1 MSKVAVVT
9 DSTAY
14 IPKELESQFDLSIAP
29 LQLIWGEEQYRDG
42 VDIQPVQFYEKLQNA
57 EIMPSTSQATPGAFK
72 EIYKDLLN
80 QGFDIFSIHISSK
93 LSGTIDSATQAK
105 AMVEAE
111 NIEIFDSLTSGMAL
125 GFQVL
130 AVARAAANGAT
141 LQDCLK
147 IAQKSRE
154 HTGILFAVKTL
165 EFLHRGGRIGGAQAF
180 LGTLLNL
187 KPILEVRDGKIEAAG
202 KVRTMN
208 KAVDKVIELL
218 KEKVG
223 NQTPVRLAIQHGNA
237 YEEAESLLEKVTN
250 SFPKG
255 DIAEAVIADVS
266 PVIGTHTGPG
276 VIGVSYM
283 AGM

>member
-14 IPKELESQFDLSIAP
+14 IPKELESQYDLSIAP

-80 QGFDIFSIHISSK
+80 QGFDIFSIHISSR

-154 HTGILFAVKTL
+154 QTGILFAVKTL

-223 NQTPVRLAIQHGNA
+223 NQTPVRIAIQHGNA
-237 YEEAESLLEKVTN
+237 YEEAESLLVKVTN